1 MPWFRDRKR
10 SLMEMIFI
18 LMSGKWFS
26 SLPPA
31 RDVLTKAKDCRL
43 LLLLGHLSSSAVS
56 SPSLWNVDSRIID
69 CLHARSR
76 LGEIVWQIQIQL
88 RAVSQW
94 FIYDLL
100 HNSSWRVLVAGSLL
114 RPCMHLLISIY
125 GRTSFLH
132 CMPLTSFACH
142 PSVQHGAGHSVERL
156 THNWTYWKESSHNQK
171 FEWVPTFVNI

>member
-1 MPWFRDRKR
+1 
-10 SLMEMIFI
+10 MI
-18 LMSGKWFS
+18 LLPS
-26 SLPPA
+26 SSK

-43 LLLLGHLSSSAVS
+43 LLPLGHLSSCAVS

-94 FIYDLL
+94 FINDL

-114 RPCMHLLISIY
+114 RRPCMHLLISIY

-142 PSVQHGAGHSVERL
+142 PPVQHWGGHSVERL
-156 THNWTYWKESSHNQK
+156 TTGHTGTKVLITKSLSESLHLWIFSNS
-171 FEWVPTFVNI
+171 I

>member
-1 MPWFRDRKR
+1 MKTRNDSWWRY
-10 SLMEMIFI
+10 IFI

-69 CLHARSR
+69 CLHAPSR

-88 RAVSQW
+88 RAVSQN
-94 FIYDLL
+94 DL
-100 HNSSWRVLVAGSLL
+100 HNSSWRGSLL
-114 RPCMHLLISIY
+114 RPCMHASSKLLISIY